1 MKRALVSVTNK
12 ENIVEFCKGL
22 VELGFEIVST
32 GGTLKKLVE
41 GGVAAIAID
50 DVTGFPEMLDG
61 RVKTLHPM
69 VHGGL
74 LYCREKPEHVKTITE
89 HNIKPIDLV
98 CVNLYEFEKALRNHK
113 ALADMIENIDIGGPS
128 MIRSAAKNFKDV

>member
-1 MKRALVSVTNK
+1 MKRALISVTNK
-12 ENIVEFCKGL
+12 DGVVDFAKGL

-32 GGTLKKLVE
+32 GGTMKVLQE
-41 GGVAAIAID
+41 NGVSCIAID

-74 LYCREKPEHVKTITE
+74 LYRRDLPSHVETIKTSLKFLAAERI
-89 HNIKPIDLV
+89 IDGPPISIFSIISGKSLPA
-98 CVNLYEFEKALRNHK
+98 FKAFSNSYKLTHTK
-113 ALADMIENIDIGGPS
+113 SIG
-128 MIRSAAKNFKDV
+128 